1 MHLHTKKTYSKIQTS
16 DTDITIV
23 HSTVNCASQ
32 ADNVNVSC
40 EDTT

>member
-23 HSTVNCASQ
+23 RSTVNCASQ